1 MNTPAYMTVF
11 RDQYKY
17 FGKSTV
23 EEIKDMRES
32 ELCEWSY
39 ADDEEWCRKI
49 MPELTPDAD
58 NLDKLKVL
66 LCLQQNEGKAKIISY
81 IRTDKVGFYK
91 CLNAAARDH
100 NLIDSS
106 ESWIIPFSTK
116 GGTKLQYVPS
126 IHAQFAD
133 WRMAN
138 PDSSLVAVAWSKFE
152 LECWMKAT
160 GEYRAPNAGDT
171 PKASSQEEAMKLITH
186 SPQDP
191 DYELAGI
198 QLIKTQG
205 CPGGTLIRESH
216 WYNVQTLDEYAQNS
230 YNKKLKFS
238 PWSGATRKTDP
249 IEMYKKTAK
258 RNFIKNDSG
267 PVFLRAK
274 SERRIGGE

>member
-1 MNTPAYMTVF
+1 MDTPAYMTV
-11 RDQYKY
+11 YKDEY
-17 FGKSTV
+17 KSFSKNTV
-23 EEIKDMRES
+23 DEIASKNES
-32 ELCEWSY
+32 QVIDWSY
-39 ADDEEWCRKI
+39 K
-49 MPELTPDAD
+49 PDAD
-58 NLDKLKVL
+58 WCKKYVAYITSDEGDHEKFKVL
-66 LCLQQNEGKAKIISY
+66 YMLQQNEGKAKIIHYHKMDSAGF
-81 IRTDKVGFYK
+81 IRA
-91 CLNAAARDH
+91 LNFAAQDH
-100 NLIDSS
+100 NMISRD
-106 ESWIIPFSTK
+106 ESWIIPFNTK
-116 GGTKLQYVPS
+116 NGFKLQYVPS

-133 WRMAN
+133 WKMAN
-138 PDSSLVAVAWSKFE
+138 PNASLVAVAWSKFE

-160 GEYRAPNAGDT
+160 GECRAPNAGDT
-171 PKASSQEEAMKLITH
+171 PKATNHEEAMKLITH

-216 WYNVQTLDEYAQNS
+216 WYNVKTLDEYAQNT
-230 YNKKLKFS
+230 YNKKLRFS

-274 SERRIGGE
+274 SERKIGE